1 MKASGKILVVG
12 IGSGE
17 KQTITPEARQAIAE
31 SDAIVGYKTYV
42 DLIQDLIDNQQVVS
56 SGMGREVDR
65 GLKALELAETGLTV
79 AVVSSGD
86 PGVYGMA
93 GVMLELVHQ
102 RKASVPVR
110 IVPGLTAA
118 NLAAA
123 ALGAPLMN
131 DYAVISLS
139 DLLTPWEKIARRLE
153 LCAQADM
160 VICLYN
166 PKSHGRTEQIDWALE
181 IISRCRKPE
190 TPVGVVKN
198 AGRSSQEVF
207 LTDLHS
213 ALGLD
218 LDMSSLVIVGSEST
232 YTANG
237 KMITPRG
244 YKL

>member
-1 MKASGKILVVG
+1 MEGTGRVMVVG

-17 KQTITPEARQAIAE
+17 RSTLTAEALNAIAE

-42 DLIQDLIDNQQVVS
+42 DLIRGLIDRQQVFS

-65 GLKALELAETGLTV
+65 GLKALELAEAGFAV
-79 AVVSSGD
+79 AVISSGD

-93 GVMLELVHQ
+93 GVMLELVQQ
-102 RKASVPVR
+102 RKAKVPVQV
-110 IVPGLTAA
+110 IPGLTAA
-118 NLAAA
+118 QLAAS

-139 DLLTPWEKIARRLE
+139 DLLTPWEVIARRLE

-166 PKSHGRTEQIDWALE
+166 PKSHGRTEQIAWAAE
-181 IISRCRKPE
+181 IISRHRRPE

-198 AGRSSQEVF
+198 AGRSVQEV
-207 LTDLHS
+207 L
-213 ALGLD
+213 LGSLGSLLDID
-218 LDMSSLVIVGSEST
+218 LDMSSLVIVGNST
-232 YTANG
+232 TFLAGG

-244 YKL
+244 YRL

>member
-1 MKASGKILVVG
+1 MAANGRVLIVG

-17 KQTITPEARQAIAE
+17 RDTLTSEALQAIAE
-31 SDAIVGYKTYV
+31 SDAIVGYKTYT
-42 DLIQDLIDNQQVVS
+42 DLIKNLIDGQEVVS

-65 GLKALELAETGLTV
+65 GIKALELAERGMTV
-79 AVVSSGD
+79 AVISSGD

-93 GVMLELVHQ
+93 GVMLELMQQ
-102 RKASVPVR
+102 RDSTIPVR
-110 IVPGLTAA
+110 VIPGLTAA
-118 NLAAA
+118 QLAAA

-139 DLLTPWEKIARRLE
+139 DLMTPWEVIEKRLD

-166 PKSHGRTEQIDWALE
+166 PRSHGRTEQIERAAE
-181 IISRCRKPE
+181 IISRHQPPD
-190 TPVGVVKN
+190 TPVGAVRN
-198 AGRSSQEVF
+198 AGRSGQEV
-207 LTDLHS
+207 LRSDLGS
-213 ALGLD
+213 LGRLD
-218 LDMSSLVIVGSEST
+218 LDMSSLVVVGNQTT
-232 YTANG
+232 YFTGG